1 MNRTD
6 TGSNTMDTSNA
17 ALDFDRQLTQWRHRF
32 HRVPETGFEEHETSA
47 FAAAVLEGFGLEVT
61 RGIGGTGF
69 VASFSCGDGHGV
81 IGLRAEMDALDIH
94 EQAPERNHVS
104 TRAGKSHAC
113 GHDGHMSMVLGA
125 AKLLCERRD
134 FNGTVRFIFQ
144 PAEEHGK
151 GAKAMIAD
159 KLFERFPVDE
169 IYGVHNIPGL
179 RAGVIATRASGIMA
193 SEDNFV
199 IRINGR
205 GGHAARPHMTI
216 DPIVIAAEIVL
227 ALQTVVSRSVD
238 PGVPAVISCTELFTD
253 GIRNAIPG
261 QAIIKGDTRSYTPDV
276 QRLLESRMRSISE
289 GICAAHGAAC
299 SFEYTHEFVPTVNT
313 PECVTTAI
321 TAATA
326 VVGAANVDGNVAPMM
341 ISEDFGAFLQVVPGN
356 FAFIGNGAE
365 GEPGATPLHNAR
377 YDFNDAVL
385 PIGAHYFA
393 EIVRTKLPAGHG
405 HNQNQRKV

>member
-1 MNRTD
+1 MN
-6 TGSNTMDTSNA
+6 TSTET
-17 ALDFDRQLTQWRHRF
+17 LDFVRQLTQWRHSL
-32 HRVPETGFEEHETSA
+32 HRAPETGFEEHETSA
-47 FAAAVLEGFGLEVT
+47 FAANVLEGFGLEVT

-69 VASFSCGDGHGV
+69 VASLTCGDGCGV
-81 IGLRAEMDALDIH
+81 LGLRAEMDALNIH
-94 EQAPERNHVS
+94 EQAPERSYASVHS
-104 TRAGKSHAC
+104 GKSHAC

-125 AKLLCERRD
+125 AQLLCERRD
-134 FNGTVRFIFQ
+134 FDGTVRFIFQ

-159 KLFERFPVDE
+159 KLFERFPIDE

-179 RAGVIATRASGIMA
+179 RAGFIATRAGGIMA

-199 IRINGR
+199 IHINGR

-216 DPIVIAAEIVL
+216 DPIVIAAEVVL

-261 QAIIKGDTRSYTPDV
+261 QVIIKGDTRSYTPDV
-276 QRLLESRMRSISE
+276 QRLLEARMRSISE
-289 GICAAHGAAC
+289 GICAAHGAEC

-313 PECVTTAI
+313 PECVPTAI
-321 TAATA
+321 AAATA
-326 VVGAANVDGNVAPMM
+326 IVGAANVDGNAAPMM

-385 PIGAHYFA
+385 PIGARYLA
-393 EIVRTKLPAGHG
+393 EIVRTRLPVD
-405 HNQNQRKV
+405 HNPNLRKV

>member
-1 MNRTD
+1 
-6 TGSNTMDTSNA
+6 MDTSNA
-17 ALDFDRQLTQWRHRF
+17 ALGFDRQLTQWRHRF
-32 HRVPETGFEEHETSA
+32 HRDPETGFEEHETSA
-47 FAAAVLEGFGLEVT
+47 FAAEVLESFGLKVT

-69 VASFSCGDGHGV
+69 VASLSCGDGHGV
-81 IGLRAEMDALDIH
+81 IGLRAEMDALNIH
-94 EQAPERNHVS
+94 EQAPERTHASV
-104 TRAGKSHAC
+104 RAGKSHAC

-179 RAGVIATRASGIMA
+179 RAGVIATRAGGIMA

-261 QAIIKGDTRSYTPDV
+261 QVIIKGDTRSYTPDV
-276 QRLLESRMRSISE
+276 QRLLEGRMRSISE
-289 GICAAHGAAC
+289 GICAAHGAEC
-299 SFEYTHEFVPTVNT
+299 SFEYTHEFVPTVNA
-313 PECVTTAI
+313 PECVPTAI
-321 TAATA
+321 TAAAAT
-326 VVGAANVDGNVAPMM
+326 VGASNVDGNVAPMM

-356 FAFIGNGAE
+356 FAFIGNGAD

-385 PIGAHYFA
+385 PIGARYLA
-393 EIVRTKLPAGHG
+393 EIVRTKLPAGHSHDHN

>member
-1 MNRTD
+1 
-6 TGSNTMDTSNA
+6 MDTTSA
-17 ALDFDRQLTQWRHRF
+17 ASDFDRQLTQWRHRF
-32 HRVPETGFEEHETSA
+32 HRAPETGFEEHETSA
-47 FAAAVLEGFGLEVT
+47 FAAEVLGGFGLEVT

-69 VASFSCGDGHGV
+69 VASLSCGDGRGV
-81 IGLRAEMDALDIH
+81 IGLRAEMDALNIH
-94 EQAPERNHVS
+94 EQAPERSHAS
-104 TRAGKSHAC
+104 IRAGKSHAC

-179 RAGVIATRASGIMA
+179 HAGHIATRAGGIMA

-199 IRINGR
+199 IHINGR

-216 DPIVIAAEIVL
+216 DPIVIAAEVVL

-261 QAIIKGDTRSYTPDV
+261 QVVIKGDTRSYTPAV
-276 QRLLESRMRSISE
+276 QRLLETRMRSISE
-289 GICAAHGAAC
+289 GICAAHGAEC
-299 SFEYTHEFVPTVNT
+299 TFEYTHEFVPTVNT
-313 PECVTTAI
+313 PECVRTAI
-321 TAATA
+321 AAATA
-326 VVGAANVDGNVAPMM
+326 VVGAANVDSDVAPMM

-385 PIGAHYFA
+385 PVGAHYLA
-393 EIVRTKLPAGHG
+393 EIVRTKLLIIDH
-405 HNQNQRKV
+405 QRKV

>member
-1 MNRTD
+1 
-6 TGSNTMDTSNA
+6 MDTSSA

-32 HRVPETGFEEHETSA
+32 HRAPETGFEEHETSA
-47 FAAAVLEGFGLEVT
+47 FAAQVLESFGLEVT

-69 VASFSCGDGHGV
+69 VASLSCGDGRGV
-81 IGLRAEMDALDIH
+81 IGLRAEMDALNIH
-94 EQAPERNHVS
+94 EQAPERSHAS
-104 TRAGKSHAC
+104 MRTGKSHAC

-134 FNGTVRFIFQ
+134 FNGSVRFIFQ

-159 KLFERFPVDE
+159 TLFERFPVDE
-169 IYGVHNIPGL
+169 IYGVHNIPGM
-179 RAGVIATRASGIMA
+179 RAGAIATRAGGIMA

-227 ALQTVVSRSVD
+227 SLQTVVSRSVD
-238 PGVPAVISCTELFTD
+238 PGVPAVVSCTELFTD

-261 QAIIKGDTRSYTPDV
+261 QVIIKGDTRSYTPDV

-289 GICAAHGAAC
+289 GICAAHGADC
-299 SFEYTHEFVPTVNT
+299 SFEYTHEFVPTVNA
-313 PECVTTAI
+313 PECVPTAI

-326 VVGAANVDGNVAPMM
+326 IVGAANVDGNVAPMM

-385 PIGAHYFA
+385 PIGARYLA
-393 EIVRTKLPAGHG
+393 EIVRTKLPIVHG
-405 HNQNQRKV
+405 HNPIQNQRKV

>member
-1 MNRTD
+1 ME
-6 TGSNTMDTSNA
+6 
-17 ALDFDRQLTQWRHRF
+17 FEQQLTQWRHWF
-32 HRVPETGFEEHETSA
+32 HRVPETGFEEHKTST
-47 FAAAVLEGFGLEVT
+47 FAADVLEGLGLDVT

-69 VASFSCGDGHGV
+69 VANLVCGEGPGV
-81 IGLRAEMDALDIH
+81 IGLRAEMDALNIH
-94 EQAPERNHVS
+94 EQAPERSHASVH
-104 TRAGKSHAC
+104 AGKSHAC

-179 RAGVIATRASGIMA
+179 RAGTISTRAGGIMA

-199 IRINGR
+199 VRINGR

-227 ALQTVVSRSVD
+227 ALQTVVSRSVE
-238 PGVPAVISCTELFTD
+238 PGVPAVVSCTELFTD

-261 QAIIKGDTRSYTPDV
+261 EVVIKGDTRSYAPAV
-276 QRLLESRMRSISE
+276 QQLLEQRMRGLCE
-289 GICAAHGAAC
+289 GIGAAHGARC
-299 SFEYTHEFVPTVNT
+299 TFEYTREFVPTVNT
-313 PECVTTAI
+313 PSCVPTAVA
-321 TAATA
+321 AATA
-326 VVGAANVDGNVAPMM
+326 VAGAENVDGNVAPMM
-341 ISEDFGAFLQVVPGN
+341 ISEDFGAFLEVVPGN
-356 FAFIGNGAE
+356 FAFIGNGAD
-365 GEPGATPLHNAR
+365 GEAGATPLHNGR
-377 YDFNDAVL
+377 YDFNDAIL
-385 PIGAHYFA
+385 SIGARYFA
-393 EIVRTKLPAGHG
+393 EIVRLKLPVGKIRGKFDASH
-405 HNQNQRKV
+405 

>member
-1 MNRTD
+1 
-6 TGSNTMDTSNA
+6 
-17 ALDFDRQLTQWRHRF
+17 
-32 HRVPETGFEEHETSA
+32 
-47 FAAAVLEGFGLEVT
+47 
-61 RGIGGTGF
+61 
-69 VASFSCGDGHGV
+69 V
-81 IGLRAEMDALDIH
+81 IGLRAEMDALNIQ
-94 EQAPERNHVS
+94 EQAPGRNHASV
-104 TRAGKSHAC
+104 RVGKSHAC

-125 AKLLCERRD
+125 AKLLCERRG

-179 RAGVIATRASGIMA
+179 RAGVIATRAGGIMA

-261 QAIIKGDTRSYTPDV
+261 QVIIKGDTRSYTPDV
-276 QRLLESRMRSISE
+276 QRLLENRMRSISE
-289 GICAAHGAAC
+289 GICAAHGADC

-313 PECVTTAI
+313 PECVPTAI

-326 VVGAANVDGNVAPMM
+326 IVGAANVDGNVAPMM

-385 PIGAHYFA
+385 PIGARYLA
-393 EIVRTKLPAGHG
+393 EIVRTKLPVVDSHNP
-405 HNQNQRKV
+405 NQNQRKV